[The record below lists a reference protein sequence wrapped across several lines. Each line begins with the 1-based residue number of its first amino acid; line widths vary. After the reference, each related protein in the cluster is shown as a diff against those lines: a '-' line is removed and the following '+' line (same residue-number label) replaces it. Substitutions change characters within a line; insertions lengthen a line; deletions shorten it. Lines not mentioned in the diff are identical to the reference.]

1 MKDSKFEVSLVLALA
16 FLGAHLVEIDAFP
29 VPLQY
34 QIHYGDVLSH
44 GVFEQEREENPP
56 TAIPTKR
63 SNRERKSYPKVCYFS
78 PIQCLFTREETT
90 QPTTTAHLKSIK
102 KRSLHLRRRIS
113 KNLQRSYDLIKFK
126 HV

>member
-1 MKDSKFEVSLVLALA
+1 MIF
-16 FLGAHLVEIDAFP
+16 
-29 VPLQY
+29 
-34 QIHYGDVLSH
+34 SH
-44 GVFEQEREENPP
+44 GIFEQEREEDLP
-56 TAIPTKR
+56 TTIPTKR

-90 QPTTTAHLKSIK
+90 QPPTTAHVKSIR

-126 HV
+126 QV